1 MKQKIINLFNSLE
14 EKYFFPMGRRTWQ
27 GLSFLG
33 LAAIIC
39 GLLFFFL
46 NATPTIR
53 DGVEV
58 EKEEVIDEEV
68 IEEDYIEETSSNC
81 DKEDYEEELNKLKLV
96 LSNCEFTDLGDSL
109 ERTKIQA
116 FEFQKID
123 DGAGDSGIEV
133 AVEETASYFSQSE
146 FDSIKTLYSTKEL
159 IRNYWGG
166 INEKIKY
173 NEFRPNMKAIP
184 NQLNNLYNQK
194 GIDSAEFCK
203 KINIVKAVN
212 SYVKQFDFNYFD
224 QYKIYREC
232 YQGFLYYDFS
242 NRTINWAKAVMPIV
256 VVDFDGII
264 AVKEQ
269 HKQFKRIHK
278 MAIKNYISEEV
289 VELAESTIGEHQ
301 ELEEPESDLNY
312 RDYLSVISTIDSYS
326 SRMGDDIESAVDDFN
341 DDVDYFDQNNF
352 LISLDRYLELYRQRV
367 SDAESD
373 KIARSAEKAEKR
385 VFSGMLMGAGFAL
398 ILLIGIILLLFSIQN
413 ILKKNIDK

>member
-33 LAAIIC
+33 LAAIIV
-39 GLLFFFL
+39 GLLYFFL
-46 NATPTIR
+46 NATPTFR
-53 DGVEV
+53 DDVEV
-58 EKEEVIDEEV
+58 EKEEVIEDQA
-68 IEEDYIEETSSNC
+68 IEEEYVEEISSNC
-81 DKEDYEEELNKLKLV
+81 DREDYEEELNKLKLI
-96 LSNCEFTDLGDSL
+96 LSNCEFNDLGDSI
-109 ERTKIQA
+109 ERTKFKP
-116 FEFQKID
+116 FELPGID
-123 DGAGDSGIEV
+123 EDSGDNGVEV
-133 AVEETASYFSQSE
+133 AVEETYFSQSE
-146 FDSIKTLYSTKEL
+146 FDSIKTLYSSKDL
-159 IRNYWGG
+159 YRNYWGG
-166 INEKIKY
+166 INEKVSYK
-173 NEFRPNMKAIP
+173 EFRPNMKAIP
-184 NQLNNLYNQK
+184 NQLNNLYVQK

-212 SYVKQFDFNYFD
+212 SYVKQFDFNYFN

-232 YQGFLYYDFS
+232 YQGFSYYDFS
-242 NRTINWAKAVMPIV
+242 NKSITWAKAVMPIV

-264 AVKEQ
+264 AVNEQ
-269 HKQFKRIHK
+269 HRQFKRIHK

-289 VELAESTIGEHQ
+289 VELAESTIEEHQ

-352 LISLDRYLELYRQRV
+352 LRSLDRYLELYLQRV
-367 SDAESD
+367 SDAEND

-385 VFSGMLMGAGFAL
+385 AFSGILMLAGFAL

>member
-116 FEFQKID
+116 FELQKID

>member
-116 FEFQKID
+116 FELQKID

-203 KINIVKAVN
+203 KINIVKAIN

-385 VFSGMLMGAGFAL
+385 VYSGMLMGAGFAL

>member
-116 FEFQKID
+116 FELQKID

-203 KINIVKAVN
+203 KINIVKAIN

>member
-33 LAAIIC
+33 LAAIIV
-39 GLLFFFL
+39 GLLYFFL
-46 NATPTIR
+46 NATPTFR
-53 DGVEV
+53 DDVEV
-58 EKEEVIDEEV
+58 EKEEVIEDQA
-68 IEEDYIEETSSNC
+68 IEEEYVEEISSNC
-81 DKEDYEEELNKLKLV
+81 DREDYEEELNKLKLI
-96 LSNCEFTDLGDSL
+96 LSNCEFNDLGDSI
-109 ERTKIQA
+109 ERTK
-116 FEFQKID
+116 FVPLELPGTD
-123 DGAGDSGIEV
+123 EDTEDNDVEV

-146 FDSIKTLYSTKEL
+146 FDSIKALYSSKDL
-159 IRNYWGG
+159 YRNYWGG
-166 INEKIKY
+166 INEKVSYK
-173 NEFRPNMKAIP
+173 EFRPNMKAIP
-184 NQLNNLYNQK
+184 NQLNNLYDQK

-212 SYVKQFDFNYFD
+212 SYVKQFDFNYFN

-242 NRTINWAKAVMPIV
+242 NKSITWAKAVMPIV

-264 AVKEQ
+264 AVNEQ
-269 HKQFKRIHK
+269 HRQFKRIHN
-278 MAIKNYISEEV
+278 MAIKNYISEDV
-289 VELAESTIGEHQ
+289 VELAESTIEEHQ

-326 SRMGDDIESAVDDFN
+326 SSMGDDIESAVDDFN
-341 DDVDYFDQNNF
+341 DDIDYFDQNNF
-352 LISLDRYLELYRQRV
+352 LRSLDRYLELYLQRV

-385 VFSGMLMGAGFAL
+385 VFSGMLMAAGFAL

>member
-33 LAAIIC
+33 LAAIIV
-39 GLLFFFL
+39 GLLYFFL
-46 NATPTIR
+46 NATPTFR
-53 DGVEV
+53 DDVEV
-58 EKEEVIDEEV
+58 EKEEVIEDQA
-68 IEEDYIEETSSNC
+68 IEEEYVEEISSNC
-81 DKEDYEEELNKLKLV
+81 DREDYEEELNKLKLI
-96 LSNCEFTDLGDSL
+96 LSNCEFNDLGDSI
-109 ERTKIQA
+109 EKTKFKP
-116 FEFQKID
+116 FELPGID
-123 DGAGDSGIEV
+123 EDSGDNGVEV
-133 AVEETASYFSQSE
+133 AVEETYFSQSE
-146 FDSIKTLYSTKEL
+146 FDSIKTLYSSKDL
-159 IRNYWGG
+159 YRNYWGG
-166 INEKIKY
+166 INEKVSYK
-173 NEFRPNMKAIP
+173 EFRPNMKAIP
-184 NQLNNLYNQK
+184 NQLNNLYVQK

-212 SYVKQFDFNYFD
+212 SYVKQFDFNYFN

-232 YQGFLYYDFS
+232 YQGFSYYDFS
-242 NRTINWAKAVMPIV
+242 NKSITWAKAVMPIV

-264 AVKEQ
+264 AVNEQ
-269 HKQFKRIHK
+269 HRQFKRIHK

-289 VELAESTIGEHQ
+289 VELAESTIEEHQ

-326 SRMGDDIESAVDDFN
+326 SSMGDDIESAVDDFN

-352 LISLDRYLELYRQRV
+352 LRSLDRYLELYLQRV
-367 SDAESD
+367 SDAEND

-385 VFSGMLMGAGFAL
+385 AFSGILMLAGFAL

>member
-33 LAAIIC
+33 LTAIIC

-116 FEFQKID
+116 FELPKID

-289 VELAESTIGEHQ
+289 IELAESTIGEHQ

-352 LISLDRYLELYRQRV
+352 LISLDRYLELYHQRV

-385 VFSGMLMGAGFAL
+385 VFSGKLMGAGFVL

>member
-33 LAAIIC
+33 LAAIIV
-39 GLLFFFL
+39 GLLYFFL
-46 NATPTIR
+46 NATPTFR
-53 DGVEV
+53 DDVEV
-58 EKEEVIDEEV
+58 EKEEVIEDQA
-68 IEEDYIEETSSNC
+68 IEEEYVEEISSNC
-81 DKEDYEEELNKLKLV
+81 DREDYEEELNKLKLI
-96 LSNCEFTDLGDSL
+96 LSNCEFNDLGDSI
-109 ERTKIQA
+109 ERTKFKP
-116 FEFQKID
+116 FELPGID
-123 DGAGDSGIEV
+123 EDSGDNGVEV
-133 AVEETASYFSQSE
+133 AVEETYFSQSE
-146 FDSIKTLYSTKEL
+146 FDSIKTLYSSKDL
-159 IRNYWGG
+159 YRNYWGG
-166 INEKIKY
+166 INEKVSYK
-173 NEFRPNMKAIP
+173 EFRPNMKAIP
-184 NQLNNLYNQK
+184 NQLNNLYVQK

-212 SYVKQFDFNYFD
+212 SYVKQFDFNYFN

-232 YQGFLYYDFS
+232 YQGFSYYDFS
-242 NRTINWAKAVMPIV
+242 NKSITWAKAVMPIV

-264 AVKEQ
+264 AVNEQ
-269 HKQFKRIHK
+269 HRQFKRIHK

-289 VELAESTIGEHQ
+289 VELAESTIEEHQ

-326 SRMGDDIESAVDDFN
+326 SSMGDDIESAVDDFN

-352 LISLDRYLELYRQRV
+352 LRSLDRYLELYLQRV
-367 SDAESD
+367 SDAEND

-385 VFSGMLMGAGFAL
+385 AFSGILMLAGFAL